1 MGRGTFFVLL
11 PFLDFFCFIVFVVY
25 NKERILVSYREEEGD
40 LTAVIFDLELMKRFK
55 KGQLSEI
62 VEIGACK
69 VDLENKQII
78 DQIQIY
84 VKPKSGYISKTTRKF
99 INMAKEDMK
108 KAIPFPDA
116 IRLFSNWLGS
126 DYFLCSWGK
135 DDKHHIINQCARSRI
150 SLDWFINYNDIQKP
164 IGKFISTENQNQ
176 IGLKNALDL
185 TDIEVSGKAHRGI
198 DDAINTAQ
206 LFLKFIDQITLQ
218 KNSVSKNEI
227 ELHLKKVK
235 QMKLVQQQMKN
246 NRDTPIKK
254 EQPNKD

>member
-1 MGRGTFFVLL
+1 M
-11 PFLDFFCFIVFVVY
+11 
-25 NKERILVSYREEEGD
+25 
-40 LTAVIFDLELMKRFK
+40 TAVIFDLELMKRFK

-69 VDLENKQII
+69 VDLKNKQII

-99 INMAKEDMK
+99 INMSKEDLK
-108 KAIPFPDA
+108 KTIPFRDA
-116 IRLFSNWLGS
+116 IQLFSSWLGT

-135 DDKHHIINQCARSRI
+135 DDKHHMINQCARSKI
-150 SLDWFINYNDIQKP
+150 SVDWFINYNDIQKP
-164 IGKFISTENQNQ
+164 IGKLISTENQNQ

-185 TDIEVSGKAHRGI
+185 SEIEVSGKAHRGI
-198 DDAINTAQ
+198 DDAINTAH
-206 LFLKFIDQITLQ
+206 LFIKYIDKIPLQ
-218 KNSVSKNEI
+218 KNTVSKSEV

-235 QMKLVQQQMKN
+235 QMKLIQQQPKKSN
-246 NRDTPIKK
+246 CDTLINK